1 MRRLLRF
8 TSTALNQGTGDFSP
22 PAPKTR
28 PDLFSFGAC
37 HQHYHYR
44 SFAEYHLYDEN
55 GPTGQLVLTGQ
66 KYAYCMEDTAHH
78 FPGGKTV
85 GCKQK
90 YDCGSQGIQKGWIDS
105 YGWSLDCSWI
115 DITDVAAGTYVL
127 YIKLNP
133 DKVFMELDFNNNE
146 GKATVTI
153 PARDPG
159 TVLEAL
165 KLEAKAFV
173 PKPSSAS
180 WDLPASIRGL
190 MKSGY
195 SHCSMTQAKVFK
207 STLFCDFI

>member
-1 MRRLLRF
+1 MSRLGVCCVPTL
-8 TSTALNQGTGDFSP
+8 TKLIS
-22 PAPKTR
+22 
-28 PDLFSFGAC
+28 
-37 HQHYHYR
+37 
-44 SFAEYHLYDEN
+44 HL
-55 GPTGQLVLTGQ
+55 
-66 KYAYCMEDTAHH
+66 
-78 FPGGKTV
+78 
-85 GCKQK
+85 
-90 YDCGSQGIQKGWIDS
+90 
-105 YGWSLDCSWI
+105 GWSLDCSWI

-127 YIKLNP
+127 YIKFNP

-190 MKSGY
+190 MQSGY

-207 STLFCDFI
+207 STLYSDFIQEMSQGTDF